1 MIKTFLFIFFSFI
14 TKISC
19 LFEESLY
26 ITESIDTEKLVENIK
41 QKNKLALIL
50 LYSPYCPHCHNFAPQ
65 YETLAKE
72 FKDYADFYSINILN
86 NRNYR
91 KIFSIIGVPTLFIFY
106 NGEFKQHKGGNSY
119 EIVSTVLK
127 KNYINVKCEEIDY
140 NKFQDFKN
148 SYPTSR
154 NINNYVIGFFNNNE
168 IKENYI
174 KITVEHIKFI
184 DKCYYCLNNHN
195 NEENNIIITE
205 NKQRGKNIFNEYKSG
220 IINKEI
226 NDNYISFILNK
237 VRNIYNDIYEQSKMF
252 LLEYQDRDFLIFSYK
267 SEDEKKDFLTKIKEL
282 DELSNNNKNRLFN
295 FILLKFDNV
304 YSAKYNLNHYGIY
317 ISDKILNNIQ
327 KIENLTEIEN
337 IIKGK
342 NDDGS
347 EIESKDNNDINNTN
361 KNNTNNISPTVV
373 DQYLQKFIDKK
384 REKDTLIRNK
394 IIISISCFFCY
405 ILVFYLIYKIYVK
418 QKKEI
423 MKNNIKQGEQLETI

>member
-1 MIKTFLFIFFSFI
+1 
-14 TKISC
+14 
-19 LFEESLY
+19 
-26 ITESIDTEKLVENIK
+26 
-41 QKNKLALIL
+41 
-50 LYSPYCPHCHNFAPQ
+50 
-65 YETLAKE
+65 
-72 FKDYADFYSINILN
+72 
-86 NRNYR
+86 
-91 KIFSIIGVPTLFIFY
+91 
-106 NGEFKQHKGGNSY
+106 
-119 EIVSTVLK
+119 
-127 KNYINVKCEEIDY
+127 
-140 NKFQDFKN
+140 
-148 SYPTSR
+148 
-154 NINNYVIGFFNNNE
+154 
-168 IKENYI
+168 
-174 KITVEHIKFI
+174 
-184 DKCYYCLNNHN
+184 
-195 NEENNIIITE
+195 
-205 NKQRGKNIFNEYKSG
+205 
-220 IINKEI
+220 
-226 NDNYISFILNK
+226 
-237 VRNIYNDIYEQSKMF
+237 MF
-252 LLEYQDRDFLIFSYK
+252 LLEYQDKPILIFAYKSKEEKEDFLIQ
-267 SEDEKKDFLTKIKEL
+267 IKEL

-423 MKNNIKQGEQLETI
+423 MKNNIKQGEKLETI